1 MNEPSTHGCPVAAG
15 GQNKIPTGSAQ
26 LPGERAV
33 AAPSLI
39 PAVSR
44 LRSLADS
51 RAMAANPVEV
61 LSQYT
66 EQYGDTFRFYLGG
79 IKEAIVTTDP
89 AVIQHVLKTNADNY
103 QKSEIQ
109 VKRMGHFLGKGLL
122 TTHGEAWKTQR
133 RLIQKGFD
141 RRLLD
146 ALSTIMQDSLAE
158 SLREFDSQIQAGAVD
173 IYPHLMKMTFAM
185 VARSLFGAKLK
196 DEDINLVS
204 DTICTVQEFIV
215 RQTIQPYLNPW
226 FAASG
231 ELRRHEEMRAR
242 ADSVLM
248 AYIQQRRHQEPGQDL
263 LQTLMDARYSDG
275 EGMSD
280 ELVLSESMQ
289 LLVAG
294 HETSSNSLSW
304 LLYLLSSR
312 PECLEQVRQEFDS
325 VLGDAP
331 LNHADL
337 PRLEFTTQVIQE
349 GLRLYPPFWM
359 IDRMAVEDDR
369 VGDVAIPR
377 GSTVI
382 VYVYGAH
389 HAPRYWENPESF
401 DPRRFVKGHEK
412 LRQPFTYLPFG
423 GGPRVCIGNH
433 YAMLQVLMIL
443 SHVVRKYDFELVPGQ
458 TITERAMVILRPKHG
473 IRMTFTPAIARR
485 PMPPSQTHL
494 DPRESGDVQQ
504 AAGQDIAE
512 MVGSAQEPR

>member
-1 MNEPSTHGCPVAAG
+1 MSDSPKQVCPVTAGTAPQPPLRSLGTEESAAE
-15 GQNKIPTGSAQ
+15 NRPIPT
-26 LPGERAV
+26 
-33 AAPSLI
+33 
-39 PAVSR
+39 VSR

-61 LSQYT
+61 LSRYT
-66 EQYGDTFRFYLGG
+66 AEFGDTFRFYLGG
-79 IKEAIVTTDP
+79 LKEAIVTTDP
-89 AVIQHVLKTNADNY
+89 AFIQHVLKTNADNY

-146 ALSTIMQDSLAE
+146 ALSTIMQDSLTE
-158 SLREFDSQIQAGAVD
+158 SLRHFDSEIQRGPVD
-173 IYPHLMKMTFAM
+173 IYPHMMKMTFAM
-185 VARSLFGAKLK
+185 VARSLFGAKLPEK
-196 DEDINLVS
+196 DIDLVS

-226 FAASG
+226 FAVSG
-231 ELRRHEEMRAR
+231 DLRRHEQMRAR
-242 ADSVLM
+242 ADGVLM
-248 AYIQQRRHQEPGQDL
+248 AYIQQRRHQPPGQDL

-304 LLYLLSSR
+304 ILYLLSR
-312 PECLEQVRQEFDS
+312 NPEVLARVRQEFDS

-337 PRLEFTTQVIQE
+337 PQFEFTTQVIHE
-349 GLRLYPPFWM
+349 TLRLYPPFWM

-369 VGDVAIPR
+369 VGDIAIPS

-389 HAPRYWENPESF
+389 HAPQSWENPETF
-401 DPRRFVKGHEK
+401 DTARFAKGSEK
-412 LRQPFTYLPFG
+412 LRTPFTFLPFG
-423 GGPRVCIGNH
+423 GGPRICIGNH
-433 YAMLQVLMIL
+433 YAMLQILMIL
-443 SHVVRKYDFELVPGQ
+443 SHVVRKYNFELVPGQ
-458 TITERAMVILRPKHG
+458 TIEERAMVILRPKNG
-473 IRMTFTPAIARR
+473 IRMTFTPAVARSV
-485 PMPPSQTHL
+485 PLQGENGGEWGVSTSVLQM
-494 DPRESGDVQQ
+494 
-504 AAGQDIAE
+504 
-512 MVGSAQEPR
+512 